1 MLLLLRKWHKI
12 KRHTS
17 AIKDTS
23 LKVQLRN
30 LLLTLAFVIVLHT
43 VFMMIFERLE
53 FVDAA
58 WLTMTSATTVGY
70 GDITPKTTIGRVTT
84 VILLYIMGIA
94 LLAQS
99 AAMYFE
105 YRQEVRN
112 RILRGEWSWK
122 MDNHIVFLHCPHNM
136 GQDYFHQAIS
146 SLRKSGGA
154 FAKLPIIIVS
164 NTFKK
169 GISDALR
176 KLNVVHVNKPSTHS
190 TALDD
195 ANVKSANTIILFAQD
210 KLDPTSD
217 SINFDL
223 VYRLRESGVKARI
236 IVETVRDENRDRLR
250 KIGADNVLR
259 PIRTYPELL
268 MRTIIAPGSEQII
281 ETLFNTSNEECIR
294 YEVETHCKW
303 IDIIQQFA
311 AHDFGLP
318 IAYEDHNNQIIKSP
332 SARSDVRT
340 KAIFVIVKEKHVK
353 SSKEIEKLLKATEKS
368 LSNIKWS

>member
-1 MLLLLRKWHKI
+1 MLFLLKKWHTIRK
-12 KRHTS
+12 HSTLQ
-17 AIKDTS
+17 DTS
-23 LKVQLRN
+23 LRIQLRN
-30 LLLTLAFVIVLHT
+30 LLLTLAFVIILHT
-43 VFMMIFERLE
+43 VFMMIFESLE
-53 FVDAA
+53 FADAA

-70 GDITPKTTIGRVTT
+70 GDITPQTTMGRVTT

-136 GQDYFHQAIS
+136 GQDYFYQAIS
-146 SLRKSGGA
+146 SLRKSGGEL
-154 FAKLPIIIVS
+154 AKLPIIIVS
-164 NTFKK
+164 ENFKK

-176 KLNVVHVNKPSTHS
+176 KLNVVHVNKPASHE
-190 TALDD
+190 TALED
-195 ANVKSANTIILFAQD
+195 ASVKNANTIILFARD
-210 KLDPTSD
+210 KLDPISD

-223 VYRLRESGVKARI
+223 VYRLREEGVKARI
-236 IVETVRDENRDRLR
+236 IVEIVNDSNRDRIR
-250 KIGADNVLR
+250 KVGANNVLR

-268 MRTIIAPGSEQII
+268 MRTILAPGSEQII

-303 IDIIQQFA
+303 IDIIQQFTD
-311 AHDFGLP
+311 HDFGLP

-340 KAIFVIVKEKHVK
+340 KAIFVIVKEKCVR
-353 SSKEIEKLLKATEKS
+353 SSKDIEKLLKATEKS
-368 LSNIKWS
+368 LSNINWS